1 MRNRGVSVKPAQALP
16 VAAPLDVARVR
27 ADFPLL
33 SRPTRGRPLVYL
45 DNANSTQKPRL
56 VIDTEL
62 RFYTEQYANIHRGV
76 YLLSQE
82 ATEAY
87 DRARA
92 RVAAFVNAK
101 SVREIVFVR
110 GTTEAINLVA
120 HSWGGANLRP
130 GDEVLI
136 SAMEHHSGI
145 VPWQLACE
153 ASGAVL
159 RVIPVDDDGE
169 LILEEAERLFT
180 HRTKILSVIHVSNA
194 LGTVNPVKDLVAMAR
209 ARGVPVLLD
218 GAQTISHRAVDVQD
232 LGCDFYVFSGH
243 KLFGPT
249 GIGVLWGREALLDAM
264 PPYQSGG
271 NMIETVTF
279 AKTTFAPLPFKFEAG
294 TTNIAGTLGLASAID
309 YVTGVGYDAIAA
321 HEQKLL
327 DRVLDGLDSVPGVRL
342 IGRPKER
349 VGVLSLTIDGVHP
362 HDAGT
367 ILDLEGIAVRAGHHC
382 VQPLMARFGV
392 PATVRASLA
401 FYNTVEECDA
411 LVAGLRKCVEVFRG

>member
-1 MRNRGVSVKPAQALP
+1 VSVKPPPALP
-16 VAAPLDVARVR
+16 VTSAWDVSRVR
-27 ADFPLL
+27 GDFPILGL
-33 SRPTRGRPLVYL
+33 PMRDRPLVYL
-45 DNANSTQKPRL
+45 DNANSTQKPRS
-56 VIDTEL
+56 VIETET
-62 RFYTEQYANIHRGV
+62 RFYAEQYANIHRGV
-76 YLLSQE
+76 YHLSQE
-82 ATEAY
+82 ATVAY
-87 DRARA
+87 DRARS
-92 RVAAFVNAK
+92 RVARFVNAT
-101 SVREIVFVR
+101 SDREIVFVR

-120 HSWGGANLRP
+120 ASWGRTHLGP

-145 VPWQLACE
+145 VPWQLTCE
-153 ASGAVL
+153 AMGAKL

-180 HRTKILSVIHVSNA
+180 PRTKILSVIHVSNA
-194 LGTVNPVKDLVAMAR
+194 LGTINPVKELVAMAK

-218 GAQTISHRAVDVQD
+218 GAQTISHLPVDVQD

-264 PPYQSGG
+264 PPYQGGG
-271 NMIETVTF
+271 NMIELVTF
-279 AKTTFAPLPFKFEAG
+279 EKTTYAPLPFKFEAG

-309 YVTGVGYDAIAA
+309 YVASLGYDAIAA
-321 HEQKLL
+321 HEHALADRLL
-327 DRVLDGLDSVPGVRL
+327 AGLASVPEVRL
-342 IGRPKER
+342 IGNPKER
-349 VGVLSLTIDGVHP
+349 VGVFSLTIDGVHP

-392 PATVRASLA
+392 PATIRASLA
-401 FYNTVEECDA
+401 FYNTPEECDA

>member
-1 MRNRGVSVKPAQALP
+1 MSAKPGQA
-16 VAAPLDVARVR
+16 VRSAAPLDVARVR
-27 ADFPLL
+27 EDFPILA
-33 SRPTRGRPLVYL
+33 RPMRGRRLVYL
-45 DNANSTQKPRL
+45 DNANSTQKPRT
-56 VIDTEL
+56 VIDAEL

-92 RVAAFVNAK
+92 TVARLLNAR
-101 SVREIVFVR
+101 SAREIVFVR

-120 HSWGGANLRP
+120 SSWGRTHLRA

-153 ASGAVL
+153 AAGAKL
-159 RVIPVDDDGE
+159 RVIPVDDDGD
-169 LILEEAERLFT
+169 LMLEEAERLLNG
-180 HRTKILSVIHVSNA
+180 RTKILSLIHVSNA
-194 LGTVNPVKDLVAMAR
+194 LGTVNPVKELVAMAR

-232 LGCDFYVFSGH
+232 LDCDFYVFSGH

-249 GIGVLWGREALLDAM
+249 GIGVLWAREEILDAM
-264 PPYQSGG
+264 PPYQGGG
-271 NMIETVTF
+271 NMIATVSF
-279 AKTTFAPLPFKFEAG
+279 EKTTYAPLPFKFEAG
-294 TTNIAGTLGLASAID
+294 TTNISGTLGLAAAID
-309 YVTGVGYDAIAA
+309 YVSGVGYDAIAA
-321 HEQKLL
+321 HEQLL
-327 DRVLDGLDSVPGVRL
+327 LERVLSEIASVPEVRL
-342 IGRPKER
+342 IGRPSER
-349 VGVLSLTIDGVHP
+349 VAVLSLTIDGVHP

-392 PATVRASLA
+392 PATIRASLS

-411 LVAGLRKCVEVFRG
+411 LVDGLKKCVEVFRR